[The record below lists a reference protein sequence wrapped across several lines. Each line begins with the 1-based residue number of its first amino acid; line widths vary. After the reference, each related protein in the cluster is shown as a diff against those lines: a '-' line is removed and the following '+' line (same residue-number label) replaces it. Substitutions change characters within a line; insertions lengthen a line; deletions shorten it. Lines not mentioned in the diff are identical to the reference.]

1 MQIANVT
8 TADIKANSFGSAMRE
23 SATSVLL
30 SMFFAMQEN
39 MSSISAAA
47 NTIVNSIKDTNKK
60 SSEAQA
66 KANAVQDAINSLD
79 PNKPSDIEPLPTKVV
94 EYMRDSNIRVST
106 KDGDKT
112 IDEFME
118 SRSKSA
124 KYLSDN
130 KISEDKYKETMIDNP
145 ALRFAG
151 ISPLAIVFM
160 PKKIIDPNAKLAKF
174 NAAELKTVK
183 AAIDRVV
190 TDLTNQSSTTNLDSQ
205 RVSNAL
211 SQALQT
217 CSQLLSIIK
226 ELASKT
232 TQNM

>member
-1 MQIANVT
+1 MQTPNVSS
-8 TADIKANSFGSAMRE
+8 TAAAGNSLLGVGGE
-23 SATSVLL
+23 SANNVLL
-30 SMFFAMQEN
+30 EMFFVMQDN
-39 MSSISAAA
+39 MNSISAAA

-60 SSEAQA
+60 SSDAQA

-79 PNKPSDIEPLPTKVV
+79 PNNPSATTTIPPDVIT
-94 EYMRDSNIRVST
+94 YMRDNNIMIAT

-112 IDEFME
+112 IDQFMG
-118 SRSKSA
+118 SK
-124 KYLSDN
+124 
-130 KISEDKYKETMIDNP
+130 TQ
-145 ALRFAG
+145 
-151 ISPLAIVFM
+151 
-160 PKKIIDPNAKLAKF
+160 F

-211 SQALQT
+211 SQVLQA

-226 ELASKT
+226 ELVTKT
-232 TQNM
+232 IQNM